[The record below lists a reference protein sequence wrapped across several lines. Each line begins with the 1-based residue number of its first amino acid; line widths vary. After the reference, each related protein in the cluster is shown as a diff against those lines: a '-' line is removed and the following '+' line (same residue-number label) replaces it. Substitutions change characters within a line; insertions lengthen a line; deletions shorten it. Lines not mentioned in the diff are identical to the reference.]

1 MINYYKFKVSY
12 YKINMDNKYFVQ
24 INDAVDAT
32 SFGVITNENAFN
44 SINNAIEKN
53 MGEQWEVISEEDFI
67 FVKEKVLNK
76 LNK

>member
-32 SFGVITNENAFN
+32 SFGVITNESAFN

-53 MGEQWEVISEEDFI
+53 MGDQWEVISEEDFTV
-67 FVKEKVLNK
+67 VKEKVLSK

>member
-32 SFGVITNENAFN
+32 SFGVITNESAFN

-53 MGEQWEVISEEDFI
+53 MGDQWEVISEEDFTI
-67 FVKEKVLNK
+67 VKEKVLSK
-76 LNK
+76 LNQ